1 MNISTSIKQ
10 IESLLE
16 VVLNTV
22 SDGVILV
29 DNDLNVKFQNK
40 TLTQLYGS
48 KVGEPCYN
56 AYRGRT
62 KPCEDCLILKVLKDG
77 KNRRW
82 ITDITLPNA

>member
-48 KVGEPCYN
+48 NISNLPDPNSYQPFSLCATGVCNIKF
-56 AYRGRT
+56 
-62 KPCEDCLILKVLKDG
+62 
-77 KNRRW
+77 
-82 ITDITLPNA
+82 TDITKPWTLSK